1 MGSWESVP
9 ALRSGEREAG
19 EALGQQREEAVGV
32 DPVDHRCVGPEITQ
46 QVAGLPPCR
55 PPRPGACAVAAYPT
69 GSVAE
74 ICFGSNVVSARVS
87 PSSPTNST
95 S

>member
-1 MGSWESVP
+1 MGPWESVP
-9 ALRSGEREAG
+9 APKSGEREAS
-19 EALGQQREEAVGV
+19 EALGEKSEEAVGV
-32 DPVDHRCVGPEITQ
+32 DLVDDRGVDPT
-46 QVAGLPPCR
+46 VARVCPPCGR
-55 PPRPGACAVAAYPT
+55 RALGLCAVAAYPT